1 MTARARHA
9 ITLAALACWIER
21 ELTSPG
27 SDATEILSRLEAA
40 KLCATDVEGATVI
53 FVMHGLT
60 GRGPTLRAAMRH
72 WIERAREAAREEVT
86 A

>member
-9 ITLAALACWIER
+9 ITLAALACWLER

-27 SDATEILSRLEAA
+27 SDATEILRWLEAA
-40 KLCATDVEGATVI
+40 ELCATDVEGATVA
-53 FVMHGLT
+53 FSMHALS

-72 WIERAREAAREEVT
+72 WIELAREAAREEVT